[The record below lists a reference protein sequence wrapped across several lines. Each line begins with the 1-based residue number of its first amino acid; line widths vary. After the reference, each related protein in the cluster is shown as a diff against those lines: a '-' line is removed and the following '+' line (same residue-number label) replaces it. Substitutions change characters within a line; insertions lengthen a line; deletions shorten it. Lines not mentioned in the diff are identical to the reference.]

1 MGAQQSKTDVLKEVL
16 NEVSIDVMNRNSN
29 AASGYI
35 NQTNELIIRGNTD
48 TTIKGFSQVNSA
60 VINISSITSAAA
72 TGDLQSDLTASITE
86 SISQEAPA
94 IGYSAN
100 ETSVSSIVSNAVNS
114 NITVENLQEIN
125 ATVEQSNVIKILAE
139 QGLDATSVSQ
149 KNEANL
155 ILEMVNEMN
164 ANIIASLQTEG
175 AIVGDLTQTTQSLF
189 EFGGAFFIVIIMA
202 IGAFFYFG
210 KNIMAPL
217 KMMMN
222 PYSAAIVVILIA
234 AGVGYYYTAE

>member
-29 AASGYI
+29 TASGYI
-35 NQTNELIIRGNTD
+35 NQTNELIISGNTD